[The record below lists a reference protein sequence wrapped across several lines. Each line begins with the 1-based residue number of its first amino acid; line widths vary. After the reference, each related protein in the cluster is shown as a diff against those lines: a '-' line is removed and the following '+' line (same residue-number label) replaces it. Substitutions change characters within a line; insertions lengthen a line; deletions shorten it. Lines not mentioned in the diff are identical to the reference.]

1 MTRENKAEKRNLQN
15 CKSYFESV
23 IEDMNNFYNN
33 KQDEYELGGLFNYFL
48 CVQTLTDPL
57 YKNAHVISFLKA
69 WGGPSYEF
77 RYNPKNQDLYFCY
90 MDWGFRK
97 DIQIERNEDNYNI
110 ILSVLNQVEDIDEL
124 HIKMLK
130 EQIKTIRNGG

>member
-1 MTRENKAEKRNLQN
+1 
-15 CKSYFESV
+15 
-23 IEDMNNFYNN
+23 
-33 KQDEYELGGLFNYFL
+33 
-48 CVQTLTDPL
+48 
-57 YKNAHVISFLKA
+57 
-69 WGGPSYEF
+69 
-77 RYNPKNQDLYFCY
+77 